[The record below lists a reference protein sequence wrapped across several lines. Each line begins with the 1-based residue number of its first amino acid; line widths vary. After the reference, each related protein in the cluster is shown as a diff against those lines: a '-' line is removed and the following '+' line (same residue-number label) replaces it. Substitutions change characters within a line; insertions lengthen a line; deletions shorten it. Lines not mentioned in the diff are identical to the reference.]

1 MAENT
6 SLSQKARGE
15 QSTPEHTRGGVY
27 FTPRVDIFETDQELL
42 LYADMP
48 GVRPED
54 VDLRYEQGELL
65 VHGRVQHR
73 HRNGQ
78 LLRAEYEEGDFYRT
92 FTIHESIDSTRIEAA
107 CKNGVLT
114 VHLPKVAAAQPR
126 QIKVAG
132 Q

>member
-1 MAENT
+1 MPEST
-6 SLSQKARGE
+6 SLPQKDRTE
-15 QSTPEHTRGGVY
+15 QTTPERTRGGVY
-27 FTPRVDIFETDQELL
+27 FTPRVDIYETDKELL

-54 VDLRYEQGELL
+54 LDLRFERGELL
-65 VHGRVQHR
+65 VHGRVQPRQH
-73 HRNGQ
+73 NGQ
-78 LLRAEYEEGDFYRT
+78 IVRAEYEEGDFYRS

-126 QIKVAG
+126 QIKVAAS
-132 Q
+132 